1 MFVNARRTS
10 IIRSSYLAALL
21 LTSAC
26 SDGGTNPAPAASV
39 RIAPPS
45 AQVYEGDAVHFQAE
59 FRDAAGR
66 VVDGAPI
73 TWSVSDT
80 LRAELGTNGI
90 VTALKP
96 GTVRITAR
104 SGSRATSYDLSIAAL
119 TVQRVLVLP
128 STLQIARGD
137 VTPIGVKV
145 EGQGARHVSGRVV
158 TLASD
163 NPTVATVD
171 ADGRIRGVQPGVA
184 TIRATADGVTGTG
197 RVEVTAENALLN
209 LSRVGGLTLPR
220 LIDADTVSWDGVK
233 EYHEVYME
241 SGDLTLSG
249 STQPR
254 YEVSIRYA
262 EYNAVTV
269 NGRRELHL
277 RRTSREYD
285 RGVVQYDARGDLLM
299 TSEYIS
305 PLSHTASAAV
315 GGFQMRFRIPGTDS
329 ILDLFFRREPK

>member
-1 MFVNARRTS
+1 MFVNARLTS
-10 IIRSSYLAALL
+10 VIRASYLAAVL
-21 LTSAC
+21 LTAAC
-26 SDGGTNPAPAASV
+26 SDGGTNPAPAASL

-45 AQVYEGDAVHFQAE
+45 AQVYESDAVQFQAE
-59 FRDAAGR
+59 LRDASGR
-66 VVDGAPI
+66 IVAGAPV

-80 LRAELGTNGI
+80 LRAELGTNGV
-90 VTALKP
+90 VTALRP
-96 GTVRITAR
+96 GTVRVTAR
-104 SGSRATSYDLSIAAL
+104 SGSTSASYDLSIATL

-128 STLQIARGD
+128 ATLQLARGD

-145 EGQGARHVSGRVV
+145 EGQGARIVSGRVV

-163 NPTVATVD
+163 NPAVAAVD
-171 ADGRIRGVQPGVA
+171 PAGRIRGVQPGIA

-197 RVEVTAENALLN
+197 RVEVLAENALLN
-209 LSRVGGLTLPR
+209 LSRVAGLTLPR
-220 LIDADTVSWDGVK
+220 LIDADTVSWNGVK

-269 NGRRELHL
+269 NGRRELQL

-285 RGVVQYDARGDLLM
+285 RGIVQYDARGDLLM

-305 PLSHTASAAV
+305 PLSHTASPAT

-329 ILDLFFRREPK
+329 ILDLYFRREPK

>member
-1 MFVNARRTS
+1 MFVTPRLATIVRA
-10 IIRSSYLAALL
+10 SSLAILL

-26 SDGGTNPAPAASV
+26 SDGGTNPAPMASIA
-39 RIAPPS
+39 IAPPS
-45 AQVYEGDAVHFQAE
+45 AVVYEGEDVHFQAV
-59 FRDAAGR
+59 FRDAAGH
-66 VVDGAPI
+66 VVSGATI
-73 TWSVSDT
+73 TWTVSDT
-80 LRAELGTNGI
+80 LHAELGANGV
-90 VTALKP
+90 VTALRP

-104 SGSRATSYDLSIAAL
+104 SGSTSDSYDLVIAAL

-128 STLQIARGD
+128 AVLQLSRGD
-137 VTPIGVKV
+137 ITPIGVKV
-145 EGQGARHVSGRVV
+145 EGQGARNVTGRVV

-163 NPTVATVD
+163 NPGVASVD
-171 ADGRIRGVQPGVA
+171 AAGRIRAVSPGVA

-197 RVEVTAENALLN
+197 RVEVIAENALLN
-209 LSRVGGLTLPR
+209 LSRVSGQRLP
-220 LIDADTVSWDGVK
+220 LLVDADTVSWDGVK
-233 EYHEVYME
+233 EFHEVYME

-269 NGRRELHL
+269 NGQRQLHL

-305 PLSHTASAAV
+305 PLSHTASPAT
-315 GGFQMRFRIPGTDS
+315 GGFDMRFRIPGTDS
-329 ILDLFFRREPK
+329 MLDLFFRREPK